1 MEVQRPTNYLK
12 FAESLG
18 VDTDN
23 PRQVEDLIACI
34 NYVSVKF
41 TDRRLR
47 DTDIV
52 DQIGI
57 TYDQL
62 LRLKVTNTYKIA
74 SRLVLAEFMTNKARS
89 DVRNEMFQILQS
101 YMPSALMNISRIAA
115 GEPRMSDDGK
125 MVRPHYRD
133 QVAAYTALI
142 NSPMAN
148 AWLAN
153 TFVGESTKPE
163 ELAHLDMRAKLLEDL
178 HIPDL
183 DTQDVVEAEV
193 KPVAENQDAQ

>member
-133 QVAAYTALI
+133 QVAVYTALI